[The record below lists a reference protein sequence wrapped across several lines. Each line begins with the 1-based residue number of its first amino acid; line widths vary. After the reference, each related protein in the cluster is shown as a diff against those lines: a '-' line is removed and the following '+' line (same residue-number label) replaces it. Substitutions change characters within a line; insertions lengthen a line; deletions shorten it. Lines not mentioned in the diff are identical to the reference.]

1 MSPPRL
7 RGSFAPGAVPATHQD
22 LLVLL
27 PSLGTTGE
35 LWDGVVA
42 HLRADPA
49 TAPLRVLRVDLPG
62 HGASPPAHGPFTV
75 ADLADGV
82 LAVVEEAGGGSF
94 HVAGVSLGGA
104 VALEL
109 ALAHADRVRTLTMC
123 CSGARIGTPAGWAD
137 RAAGVRAGGT
147 ASLVAASAARWFAPG
162 FPERRQRVVARALD
176 ALIGVDDESYA
187 RCAEALA
194 RFDRSAASAAVS
206 VPTLL
211 VSGGYDEVTPPAS
224 VRELAAVLP
233 RSTHVTLEPAGHL
246 APLEAP
252 AEVAA
257 LVRDHLGP
265 SAGPDA
271 PDARARGM
279 RVRRAVLGDAHVDAA
294 VAATT
299 PLTAAFQDLLTRY
312 AWGEVWDRPVLSRRE
327 RSIATLASLVT
338 GGHTAEV
345 RLHARAAVRNG
356 LRPEEVAEVVLHTA
370 LYAGLPAANS
380 AMAVV
385 REALA
390 DPEHAP
396 PGTGTGTETN
406 TGTDTDGGRYGQDRR
421 DG

>member
-7 RGSFAPGAVPATHQD
+7 RGAFAPGAAPATHQD

-42 HLRADPA
+42 RLRADPA

-62 HGASPPAHGPFTV
+62 HGASPPAHEPFSV
-75 ADLADGV
+75 GDLADGV

-94 HVAGVSLGGA
+94 HAAGVSLGGA

-109 ALAHADRVRTLTMC
+109 AVAHPDRVRTLTMC
-123 CSGARIGTPAGWAD
+123 CSGARIGTPGGWAD

-162 FPERRQRVVARALD
+162 FPERHQRVAARALD

-187 RCAEALA
+187 RCAEALG
-194 RFDRSAASAAVS
+194 RFDRSAAAAAVS
-206 VPTLL
+206 APTLL
-211 VSGGYDEVTPPAS
+211 LSGGYDQVTPPAS

-233 RSTHVTLEPAGHL
+233 RSRHVTIESAGHL

-257 LVRDHLGP
+257 LVRDHLG
-265 SAGPDA
+265 SSGDPDA
-271 PDARARGM
+271 PDVRARGM
-279 RVRRAVLGDAHVDAA
+279 QVRRAVLGDAHVDAA

-299 PLTAAFQDLLTRY
+299 ALTAAFQDLLTRY

-327 RSIATLASLVT
+327 RSIATVASLVT
-338 GGHTAEV
+338 GGHVEEL
-345 RLHARAAVRNG
+345 RMHARAAVRNG

-370 LYAGLPAANS
+370 LYAGLPAANT

-385 REALA
+385 REVLA
-390 DPEHAP
+390 SPERAP
-396 PGTGTGTETN
+396 TDSPTTEP
-406 TGTDTDGGRYGQDRR
+406 DTPAGGRHGQDRR